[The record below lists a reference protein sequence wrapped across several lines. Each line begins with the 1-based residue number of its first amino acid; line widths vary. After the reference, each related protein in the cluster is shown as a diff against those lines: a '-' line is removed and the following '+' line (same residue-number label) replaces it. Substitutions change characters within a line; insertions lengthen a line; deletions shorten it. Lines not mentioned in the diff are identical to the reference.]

1 LVKTKSEL
9 LFYFT
14 ETNCEAHKKRRALF
28 WRPLFL
34 PAKIYR
40 EGIAQSRPTAPR
52 QWPSSAISTT
62 RVAAGSLNEDY
73 PKIVKNPPPFNAK
86 VKSLLQ
92 KYDSITARVVLNLGG
107 HCDFWRHFERH
118 YKVKYGG
125 DDS

>member
-1 LVKTKSEL
+1 LLKQNLNCYFISPKRIAKRTKNGEPYSGVH
-9 LFYFT
+9 
-14 ETNCEAHKKRRALF
+14 C
-28 WRPLFL
+28 
-34 PAKIYR
+34 AKIYR

-73 PKIVKNPPPFNAK
+73 PKIVKNPPPAK